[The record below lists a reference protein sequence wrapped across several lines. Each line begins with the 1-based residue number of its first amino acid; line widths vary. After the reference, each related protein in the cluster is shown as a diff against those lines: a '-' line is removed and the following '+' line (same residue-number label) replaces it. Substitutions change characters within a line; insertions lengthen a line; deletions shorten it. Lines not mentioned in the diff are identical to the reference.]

1 MAVIGI
7 DLGGTKI
14 TGALFDENG
23 KMLYRISHLLGKR
36 KGHEVGLLI
45 LHVIDELIEESGY
58 HKETIEALGICV
70 PGIANS
76 KTGFVWAPNID
87 GWENYPLGKE
97 IEEHFNNDEIMI
109 NVASDRTCYILG
121 EKWKGVAQND
131 TNAIYIS
138 IGTGIGVGLLID
150 GNIVHGQSDIVG
162 AAGWFA
168 IVTPYSKEFEKYG
181 CFESYASGDGIA
193 RQAKKIL
200 KEGRLFQ
207 ESTLYKKEIESLSSK
222 DVFEAFY
229 KDDPLAIYVIEKA
242 IDFWSIAAA
251 NLVSLLNPEIIIWG
265 GGVFGPA
272 TQLIDRIYE
281 EASKWAQPIAIKQVK
296 FVKSILQGDAGLYG
310 AGYLALTSMKNNSR
324 IE

>member
-23 KMLYRISHLLGKR
+23 KILCQVSHLLEKR
-36 KGHEVGLLI
+36 KGHEVGLLV
-45 LHVIDELIEESGY
+45 LHTIDEVIAQSEY
-58 HKETIEALGICV
+58 RRDAIEALGICV

-76 KTGFVWAPNID
+76 KTGFIWAPNID
-87 GWENYPLGKE
+87 GWENYPLQKE
-97 IEEHFNNDEIMI
+97 IEKHFSNDKITI
-109 NVASDRTCYILG
+109 HIASDRTCYILG
-121 EKWKGVAQND
+121 EKWKGVAKNS

-150 GNIVHGQSDIVG
+150 GNIVHGQGDIVG

-168 IVTPYSKEFEKYG
+168 MGTSFMEEFERYG

-200 KEGRLFQ
+200 KEGRLFR
-207 ESTLYKKEIESLSSK
+207 ESLLYKKEIESLSTK
-222 DVFEAFY
+222 DIFDAVNN
-229 KDDPLAIYVIEKA
+229 DDPLAVSIVEKA
-242 IDFWSIAAA
+242 IALWGMASA
-251 NLVSLLNPEIIIWG
+251 NLVSLLNPEMIIWG

-272 TQLIDRIYE
+272 VQFIDRIYE
-281 EASKWAQPIAIKQVK
+281 EASRWAQPIAIKQVK
-296 FVKSILQGDAGLYG
+296 FGKSILQGNAGLYG
-310 AGYLALTSMKNNSR
+310 AGYLALTSITK
-324 IE
+324 

>member
-14 TGALFDENG
+14 TGALFNREG
-23 KMLYRISHLLGKR
+23 KILHQISNFLGKR

-45 LHVIDELIEESGY
+45 LQIIDELAGNSVCRIDA
-58 HKETIEALGICV
+58 IEALGICV

-76 KTGFVWAPNID
+76 KTGLIWAPNIG
-87 GWENYPLGKE
+87 GWENYPLQKE
-97 IEEHFNNDEIMI
+97 IEEHFNHDKISI
-109 NVASDRTCYILG
+109 NIASDRTCYILG
-121 EKWKGVAQND
+121 EKWKGVAMNS

-150 GNIVHGQSDIVG
+150 GNIVHGQGDIVG

-168 IVTPYSKEFEKYG
+168 MGTPYSKDFEKSG
-181 CFESYASGDGIA
+181 CFESYASGEGIA

-200 KEGRLFQ
+200 QQGRLFL
-207 ESTLYKKEIESLSSK
+207 ESPLYKKEIENLSSK

-229 KDDPLAIYVIEKA
+229 KDDPLAVSVIEKA
-242 IDFWSIAAA
+242 IDLWSMASA
-251 NLVSLLNPEIIIWG
+251 NLVSLLNPEMIIWG

-272 TQLIDRIYE
+272 GQLIDRIYE
-281 EASKWAQPIAIKQVK
+281 KASKWAQPIAIKQVK
-296 FVKSILQGDAGLYG
+296 FEKSILQGNAGLYG
-310 AGYLALTSMKNNSR
+310 AGYLALTSIIK
-324 IE
+324 